1 MIRQLKLLN
10 LVFKRNKQNLL
21 GQRPGVREYLRYFLD
36 MSLFLC
42 VRPQKSSLSENL
54 LVKI

>member
-21 GQRPGVREYLRYFLD
+21 GQQPGVREYLRYFLD
-36 MSLFLC
+36 IVVQVSIFI
-42 VRPQKSSLSENL
+42 R
-54 LVKI
+54 